1 MTERNDGYCVVTSYR
16 THPDNYQGPLFVR
29 RALSFLSKKNEID
42 FGNLVNG
49 MNRYE
54 AERVAKNQTNLD
66 GYVNENGALKFSE
79 GKIKVSWRLLGMDL
93 D

>member
-1 MTERNDGYCVVTSYR
+1 MAERNDGYCVVTSYR

-29 RALSFLSKKNEID
+29 RVLSFLSKRNEIN

-66 GYVNENGALKFSE
+66 GYVDENGALKFSN
-79 GKIKVSWRLLGMDL
+79 GKVKKETHLLGLNL